1 MDIEKWMP
9 VIVFLVLLL
18 AAAIGISILVRKIK
32 RKIRQVSNMAF
43 GVDSLIDGL
52 RQQEETLA
60 VTPKSVSGMTRILE
74 PQIQKDFPEFN
85 WVQFRNKAEN
95 MLLSAFAAVSAGNA
109 SLLKEGT
116 PELAAQVENQ
126 IVANE
131 QAGIQEIYRDVKIH
145 RTEITR
151 YEKKQGKCI
160 ITLQSA
166 VEYYHY
172 RQQSG
177 NCIEGR
183 TDLLQQTKYNVE
195 LMYIQDAKAA
205 NMDKSLGMTC
215 PHCGA
220 PITMLGA
227 QKRCE
232 YCNSPVTPV
241 NIQVWNLQRYYEVD
255 YNHV

>member
-1 MDIEKWMP
+1 MDTRKLILLV
-9 VIVFLVLLL
+9 VILVLLL
-18 AAAIGISILVRKIK
+18 TVILVIWMGVCSVK
-32 RKIRQVSNMAF
+32 RKMRQISRMAF
-43 GVDSLIDGL
+43 GTDSLLEGF
-52 RQQEETLA
+52 RRQEEELA

-74 PQIQKDFPEFN
+74 PQIQRDFPEFN
-85 WVQFRNKAEN
+85 WMQFRNKAEN
-95 MLLSAFAAVSAGNA
+95 MLRSAFAAISAGNPA
-109 SLLKEGT
+109 LLKEST

-131 QAGIQEIYRDVKIH
+131 QTGITEVYRDVKIH

-166 VEYYHY
+166 VEYCHY
-172 RQQSG
+172 KEK
-177 NCIEGR
+177 EGR
-183 TDLLQQTKYNVE
+183 CVEGRSDLPTQTKYNTE
-195 LMYIQDAKAA
+195 LMYIQDAEAA
-205 NMDKSLGMTC
+205 NMDRTLGLTC

-227 QKRCE
+227 EKRCE
-232 YCNSPVTPV
+232 YCNSPVTPI

-255 YNHV
+255 YHHV